1 MKWSRKQRGEAA
13 QEIQTHLAERIDEL
27 VESGMTKPEAIQ
39 QANREF
45 GNATLLIESSREVW
59 GWLWLDRLS
68 QDLHYALR
76 MLRRGPGFTAVAV
89 LSLALGIG
97 ASSAIFS
104 LVYAVLLDP
113 YPYRNADRIV
123 APTFADKTVPTG
135 PQARLQRMFYTVP
148 DFLDIELHS
157 KTLEDAFLAD
167 NRSLIA
173 TGDIPEQ
180 VAGLAFS
187 ANAFDFMGVPAM
199 LGRTFTPADVP
210 EPQAPPR
217 FAVLSY
223 LYWKKHYSGDP
234 QAIGKQ
240 LELDHQP
247 YAVIGVM
254 PARFTWNSADLY
266 IPLAMVPDPK
276 RPIPTMARIR
286 PGLRLEAASAE
297 LQAMTERFA
306 QRNPTVYP
314 KVFRFHVQPLN
325 DWLLGKFQG
334 TLLILLTAVGF
345 LLLIACGNVSILL
358 LARAAVRQKEIAV
371 RIALGAGRYRIV
383 RQLLTESVLLALAGG
398 VIGVG
403 LAYLGVPLLV
413 SLMPEYSVPHE
424 AAIQVNGEVVMFT
437 VAVAVLTGILFGM
450 APALQLV
457 RADVRDAMQGTGR
470 GFSGCTRAGKI
481 RNTLIV
487 AEVALTMVLLVGA
500 GIAIRGFVALTA
512 THLGFD
518 PSNVLMAQMVLPRG
532 AYKTAELRA
541 ARWNRVLGKIR
552 TTPGIVAAAGTLNA
566 APPSVGFDADFE
578 IPGRSDTGPN
588 QKARLG
594 LISDDYFGV
603 LRAPILRGRNFSP
616 SETARS
622 QRVGVINREMSH
634 RYWPDSNPIGV
645 KIHIPVLGSTVR
657 PEDRKALHADDP
669 IEIVG
674 VVETMPNRG
683 LMEPPESAIYLPWT
697 VAPPAGGTMFM
708 MRTSGDPHQ
717 LVNAIRGQVRSD
729 DPDQP
734 LTLVMTL
741 EEHLRTDFAYPRFS
755 TTLFSIFA
763 AVALLLASS
772 GLYSVV
778 SYVVAR
784 RTHEF
789 GIRMALGARSAD
801 LLGLVAGMTARLMSV
816 GIAIGLACSLAL
828 NRVTANYVTG
838 WDPKDPLAFAAV
850 IAILLGAALLASLLP
865 ARRAISIQPVKAL
878 RHD

>member
-1 MKWSRKQRGEAA
+1 MKGSRKQRGEAA
-13 QEIQTHLAERIDEL
+13 WEIQTHIEERIDEL
-27 VESGMTKPEAIQ
+27 VESGMAKAEAAQ

-45 GNATLLIESSREVW
+45 GNAMLLIESSREVW
-59 GWLWLDRLS
+59 GWLWLDRLA

-113 YPYRNADRIV
+113 YPYRNADRII

-167 NRSLIA
+167 NRSLVA
-173 TGDIPEQ
+173 TGDLPEQ

-187 ANAFDFMGVPAM
+187 PNAFDFMGVPAL
-199 LGRTFTPADVP
+199 LGRTFTSADVP
-210 EPQAPPR
+210 SPQAPPHI
-217 FAVLSY
+217 AVLSY
-223 LYWKKHYSGDP
+223 LYWKKHYSSDP
-234 QAIGKQ
+234 QVIGKQ
-240 LELDHQP
+240 LELDHQSF
-247 YAVIGVM
+247 AVIGVM
-254 PARFTWNSADLY
+254 PPRFTWNSADLY
-266 IPLAMVPDPK
+266 LPLAMVPDPK

-286 PGLRLEAASAE
+286 SGLRLEAASAE

-306 QRNPTVYP
+306 KRNPTVYP
-314 KVFRFHVQPLN
+314 KVFRFRVQPLN

-334 TLLILLTAVGF
+334 TLLILLAAVGF

-371 RIALGAGRYRIV
+371 RVALGAGRYRIV

-403 LAYLGVPLLV
+403 LAYFGVPLLV
-413 SLMPEYSVPHE
+413 GLMPEYSVPHE

-437 VAVAVLTGILFGM
+437 FAIAVLTGILFGM
-450 APALQLV
+450 APAFQLV
-457 RADVRDAMQGTGR
+457 RADVRDAMQGSGR
-470 GFSGCTRAGKI
+470 GFSGGTRAGNT
-481 RNTLIV
+481 RNALIV

-512 THLGFD
+512 THLNFD
-518 PSNVLMAQMVLPRG
+518 PSDVLMAQMILPRG
-532 AYKTAELRA
+532 AYKTPELRA
-541 ARWNRVLGKIR
+541 ARWSRVLEKIR

-566 APPSVGFDADFE
+566 APPSVGFNADFE
-578 IPGRSDTGPN
+578 IPARSDVDPDRKTL
-588 QKARLG
+588 LG
-594 LISDDYFGV
+594 LISDDYFSV
-603 LRAPILRGRNFSP
+603 LRAPILSGRNLSTFDIGR
-616 SETARS
+616 A
-622 QRVGVINREMSH
+622 QRVGVINEAMS
-634 RYWPDSNPIGV
+634 RKYWPDGNPIGV
-645 KIHIPVLGSTVR
+645 KIRIPALSLMVR
-657 PEDRKALHADDP
+657 PEDRTAFTADNP
-669 IEIVG
+669 VEIVG
-674 VVETMPNRG
+674 VVATMPNRG
-683 LMEPPESAIYLPWT
+683 LMEAPGPAIYLPWT
-697 VAPPAGGTMFM
+697 VVPPAGGTMFLI
-708 MRTSGDPHQ
+708 RTSDDPHR

-763 AVALLLASS
+763 GVALLLASS

-778 SYVVAR
+778 SYLVAR

-801 LLGLVAGMTARLMSV
+801 LLSLVAGMTARLMSA

-828 NRVTANYVTG
+828 NRVTAKYVTG
-838 WDPKDPLAFAAV
+838 WDPKDPVAFAAV
-850 IAILLGAALLASLLP
+850 IATLIAAALLASLLP
-865 ARRAISIQPVKAL
+865 ARRAVSIQPLRAL